1 MPILL
6 DCYADW
12 CAPCKKLEPLLKD
25 IVQSFEGK
33 VRMVKLNID
42 NLPQLSTALNIRS
55 LPTVFLIFKGN
66 IVDTFTGLPS

>member
-42 NLPQLSTALNIRS
+42 NLP
-55 LPTVFLIFKGN
+55 
-66 IVDTFTGLPS
+66 